1 MRKNEKVGIL
11 VGGGPAPGI
20 NSVIN
25 AVTIEAVN
33 SGYSVIGIYEG
44 FKYLEKGEKKIEF
57 LNIPKV
63 SRLHLVG
70 GSVLK
75 TSRTNPTKSEEKL
88 KNVVETLKDME
99 IKYLVTIGGDDTAF
113 GAMKVSEAAEYMG
126 YDLRVAHVPKTIDND
141 LPLPAGIPTFGYE
154 TARAEGAR
162 LASILAEDA
171 RTSGRW
177 YIVICMG
184 RKTGHLALG
193 VGKSAGATLTLIP
206 EEFVNA
212 GKKITL
218 KLIVDHIV
226 GSILKRLC
234 NGLSY
239 GLAILAEGFL
249 EFLDPK
255 ELETYLTSH
264 ESLEKDEYGHIRL
277 SELNFSDIIKH
288 AVKMRLKEFDINM
301 GLVDQEFGYEL
312 RCLGP
317 CASDIDYTRNLG
329 YAAID
334 FLRKGDKNAMIT
346 IQGDQVVPM
355 YFKEIFDPE
364 TQKTKV
370 RYVDTN
376 SLSFKI
382 AQEYMIRLEKSD
394 FADEEQLKKLA
405 HTVHLSPKKFRE
417 EFEYLVK

>member
-1 MRKNEKVGIL
+1 MKKPKKVGIL

-20 NSVIN
+20 NSVISS
-25 AVTIEAVN
+25 VTIEAIN

-44 FKYLEKGEKKIEF
+44 FKYLERGQKRIEF
-57 LNIPKV
+57 LSIPKV
-63 SRLHLVG
+63 SRIHLAG

-75 TSRTNPTKSEEKL
+75 TSRANPTKSEEKL
-88 KNVVETLKDME
+88 KSVVETLKDMD
-99 IKYLVTIGGDDTAF
+99 INYLVTIGGDDTAF
-113 GAMKVSEAAEYMG
+113 GAMTVSDTAEYMG

-193 VGKSAGATLTLIP
+193 IGKSAGATLTLVP
-206 EEFVNA
+206 EEFSD
-212 GKKITL
+212 KKITL
-218 KLIVDHIV
+218 KRIVDHIA
-226 GSILKRLC
+226 GSIIKRLS
-234 NGLSY
+234 NDLGY
-239 GLAILAEGFL
+239 GVAVVAEGFL
-249 EFLDPK
+249 EFLDQD
-255 ELETYLTSH
+255 ELKTYLTSH
-264 ESLEKDEYGHIRL
+264 ESIELDDYGHIRL
-277 SELNFSDIIKH
+277 SELNFSDMLKH

-301 GLVDQEFGYEL
+301 RLVDQEFGYEL

-317 CASDIDYTRNLG
+317 CAYDIDYTRNLG
-329 YAAID
+329 YSAID
-334 FLRKGDKNAMIT
+334 FLRSGNKNAMIT
-346 IQGDQVVPM
+346 IQGDQIVPM
-355 YFKEIFDPE
+355 PFKEIFDPE
-364 TQKTKV
+364 TKKTRI

-382 AQEYMIRLEKSD
+382 AKEYMIRLEKSD
-394 FADEEQLKKLA
+394 FEDEEQLKKLA
-405 HTVHLSPKKFRE
+405 HVTHRSTKKFKD
-417 EFEYLVK
+417 EFGYLV